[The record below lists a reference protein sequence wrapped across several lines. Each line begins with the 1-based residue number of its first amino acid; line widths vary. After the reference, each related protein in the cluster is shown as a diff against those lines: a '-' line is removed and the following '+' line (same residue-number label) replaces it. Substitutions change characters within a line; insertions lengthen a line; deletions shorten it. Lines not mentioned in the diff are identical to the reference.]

1 MPIYIYRG
9 LLLVATN
16 NKDVVRKYSRR
27 KKYMALLTINTNETA
42 ANAARFL
49 NNTHAALEKSLNRL
63 SSGKRINNPADDA
76 GGLAVSVKMQA
87 AIKRTGAVK
96 TCLANAVSFLQTQ
109 DGALQG
115 FGSILERIAEL
126 KMLHSDVTKSVSD
139 RDNYNTEFKNLLK
152 QLNVYK
158 AETFNGVTLF
168 GAQLSG
174 IVLNETGSQVLTLAK
189 CTLKAIISSI
199 SLGSLGSL
207 GINTLT
213 TAIQSVATYRATNG
227 AQSQRLDFAQDM
239 LAINKVNLEAANS
252 RIIDTDV
259 ANESTQ
265 FTRLQILAQAN
276 AAMLMQA
283 NVLPQTALKLINS

>member
-1 MPIYIYRG
+1 
-9 LLLVATN
+9 
-16 NKDVVRKYSRR
+16 
-27 KKYMALLTINTNETA
+27 MALLTINTNETA
-42 ANAARFL
+42 SNAARFL

-139 RDNYNTEFKNLLK
+139 RDNYNTEYKNLLK

-207 GINTLT
+207 GISTLT

-227 AQSQRLDFAQDM
+227 AQANRLDFAQDM

-283 NVLPQTALKLINS
+283 NVLPQTALKLING